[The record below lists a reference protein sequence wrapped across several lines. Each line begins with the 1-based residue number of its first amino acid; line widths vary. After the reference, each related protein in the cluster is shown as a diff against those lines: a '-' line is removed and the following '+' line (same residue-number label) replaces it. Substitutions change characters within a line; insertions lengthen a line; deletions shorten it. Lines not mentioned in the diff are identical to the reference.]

1 MLELHRHF
9 LSDPR
14 LVSEMRSF
22 VSESL
27 RQVWTDPDDEKR
39 VCELQLA
46 VSEVASNII
55 LHGCEGRPDEEIH
68 VNVTADV
75 NQVSVEFRYHGCEF
89 RPAMVAPPDF
99 ESKAESGYGQY
110 LISQT
115 VDSFEYSRDENGV
128 CCIRLVKHRSQTHN
142 APEKSTTNPQGQ

>member
-27 RQVWTDPDDEKR
+27 RQVWTAPDDEKR
-39 VCELQLA
+39 VYELQLA
-46 VSEVASNII
+46 VSEVGSNII
-55 LHGCEGRPDEEIH
+55 LHGCEGRPDENIDMG
-68 VNVTADV
+68 VTADS
-75 NQVSVEFRYHGCEF
+75 NQVCVEFRYHGCEF

-99 ESKAESGYGQY
+99 ESRAESGYGQY

-115 VDSFEYSRDENGV
+115 VDSFEYCRDENGI
-128 CCIRLVKHRSQTHN
+128 CCIRLIKHRPQTQI
-142 APEKSTTNPQGQ
+142 APPT